1 MIITTN
7 DFQDNFNKYMDM
19 VSSEDLIITRDGQ
32 EIAMLVK
39 PKKSAVDSLIGV
51 LKGADISDCE
61 YDHYDPVCN
70 HYAVSC
76 VKYISNIIK

>member
-51 LKGADISDCE
+51 LKGADISDIKDIRE
-61 YDHYDPVCN
+61 ERL
-70 HYAVSC
+70 S
-76 VKYISNIIK
+76 KYHENND